1 LDTLK
6 EDWLHATSWRKQ
18 LLIDEGSVEQV
29 LKTFLAVVV
38 TAWSCGNKSSIDHFH
53 AASTIASLNL
63 RLGLIFFVGGA
74 FGGWGILVSSAFNIF
89 SSLDEFEKLESLL
102 TRVKIQDIGRSR
114 NLSCLRVLWGRILRT
129 WRHEIQSYSC
139 LPAMRIQGKGKLMVS
154 DEGSSVFQLGC
165 IEPER
170 NLSIGKLS

>member
-1 LDTLK
+1 LDTLR
-6 EDWLHATSWRKQ
+6 EDWLSAASWRKQ

-53 AASTIASLNL
+53 ATSTIASLNL
-63 RLGLIFFVGGA
+63 RLGLRLRLRLIFLVGGA

-102 TRVKIQDIGRSR
+102 TRVKIQDIGRSK
-114 NLSCLRVLWGRILRT
+114 NLSCLRILWGRILRT

-139 LPAMRIQGKGKLMVS
+139 LPAMRIQGRGKLMVS
-154 DEGSSVFQLGC
+154 DEGSSDF
-165 IEPER
+165 
-170 NLSIGKLS
+170 